1 MFPKQMSLGDLAVRA
16 AIATIFG
23 SLGALSVAVSGCAQ
37 SFDYGKP
44 PNTTAF
50 DAFTDS
56 LRLAHSLPAL
66 AIIVVRHDTTLAHA
80 AVGRRQL
87 DREDRVTLDDS
98 WQIGSLT
105 KAFTASLIGLLV
117 DRGKLQWT
125 TTIAEALPD
134 LRAIMHP
141 QFQGVTVGQLLSH
154 SAGVPPYT
162 DGADLNK
169 LPKFSGTARERRRAF
184 VAFLLKDAPLFAP
197 GTKHQYSNA
206 GFTIAGAIAEQV
218 ANKPWEAQIEE
229 DLLRPLGVRVIFG
242 WPAYADSAQPWG
254 HTAGMRMLHPHDPR
268 DTYQIGDL
276 LAPAG
281 AVSVSM
287 DDYGTFMRAHLA
299 GLRGEDGLLKA
310 TTVRTLH
317 TAMPPP
323 PASDTLAGTALGWGV
338 RVSKWGRIHGHAGSA
353 GTFYCVVQLV
363 SEQDLGL
370 AVCTNAG
377 GDRATAGT
385 RAALETLRARYA
397 SER

>member
-1 MFPKQMSLGDLAVRA
+1 MSSRLLACTV
-16 AIATIFG
+16 ATSVVFG
-23 SLGALSVAVSGCAQ
+23 ACAQ

-44 PNTTAF
+44 ANATAF

-56 LRLAHSLPAL
+56 LRVAHSLPAL
-66 AIIVVRHDTTLAHA
+66 AFVVVRHDTTLAHA
-80 AVGRRQL
+80 AVGRRHL
-87 DREDRVTLDDS
+87 DREDRVTLNDY

-105 KAFTASLIGLLV
+105 KAFTASVIGILV
-117 DRGKLQWT
+117 DRGKVQWT
-125 TTIAEALPD
+125 TTLAEVFPD

-141 QFQGVTVGQLLSH
+141 QFQGVTVAQLLSH

-169 LPKFSGTARERRRAF
+169 LPKFNGTPRERRRAF
-184 VAFLLKDAPLFAP
+184 VAYLLKDAPLFAP
-197 GTKHQYSNA
+197 ATKHQYSNA
-206 GFTIAGAIAEQV
+206 GFTIAGAVAEQV
-218 ANKPWEAQIEE
+218 ANKSWEALIEE
-229 DLLRPLGVRVIFG
+229 DLLRPLGVRVVFG
-242 WPAYADSAQPWG
+242 WPAFADSTQPWG
-254 HTAGMRMLHPHDPR
+254 HMEGLRLLDPHDPR
-268 DTYQIGDL
+268 GEYQIGDL

-287 DDYGTFMRAHLA
+287 DGYGAFMRAHLA
-299 GLRGEDGLLKA
+299 GLRGDAGVLKA

-338 RVSKWGRIHGHAGSA
+338 RVSKWGRTHGHAGSA

-397 SER
+397 TER